1 MLKFIV
7 PAVIIALAIAGA
19 LVFLPEPQVADRG
32 APATTDSAQEKP
44 GSGTTPP
51 RQDAGR
57 ASPLGPSA
65 TPPTAADRAKL
76 PTAGDTPAPT
86 AVPEGL
92 AAPKVVPTFDVV
104 RVTRDGN
111 AVIAGRAE
119 PGATVTVLDQGLPLG
134 TVTADPQ
141 GAWVL
146 IPQRQLDAG
155 ARELSIVAKR
165 DGEDAIDSEQV
176 VVLAVPER
184 TEGGA
189 TPGQPLAVLT
199 PRSGAGGSRV
209 LQGPDSTPAE
219 ATTKGGVSIDVVDY
233 DAEGKVVISGRGQ
246 PDTEVRA
253 YADGRLVGVSRT
265 DPAGGWVL
273 LPEDSLKPGDYELRV
288 DQVGAG
294 GKVVA
299 RAATPFTRAEPSR
312 IIVREGQVVVQPG
325 NSLWRIARVAYGSGP
340 RFTVIYAANEDQ
352 IRDPNLIFPGQV
364 FEIPKTN

>member
-19 LVFLPEPQVADRG
+19 LVFLPEPEIADRSAPATTESTG
-32 APATTDSAQEKP
+32 EKPDAGPSAREKDATASTRQAPPTSPATTDSATATQP
-44 GSGTTPP
+44 V
-51 RQDAGR
+51 
-57 ASPLGPSA
+57 PS
-65 TPPTAADRAKL
+65 TQPSN
-76 PTAGDTPAPT
+76 
-86 AVPEGL
+86 GL
-92 AAPKVVPTFDVV
+92 QAPKVVPTFDVV
-104 RVTRDGN
+104 RVTRDGS

-119 PGATVTVLDQGLPLG
+119 PGATVTVFDQGMPLG

-155 ARELSIVAKR
+155 ARELSIVATR
-165 DGEDAIDSEQV
+165 EGGESVDSEQV

-184 TEGGA
+184 DEGGL
-189 TPGQPLAVLT
+189 TPGQPLAILT
-199 PRSGAGGSRV
+199 PRGGEGGSRV
-209 LQGPDSTPAE
+209 LQGPGSTPPE
-219 ATTKGGVSIDVVDY
+219 STKKGGVSIDVVDY
-233 DAEGKVVISGRGQ
+233 DAKGNVVISGRGQ

-253 YADGRLVGVSRT
+253 YADGRLVGVSRA
-265 DPAGGWVL
+265 DPGGDWVL

-288 DQVGAG
+288 DQVESG

-312 IIVREGQVVVQPG
+312 IIVREGQVIVQPG

-340 RFTVIYAANEDQ
+340 RFTVIYAANQEQ